1 MGFWRKSANR
11 AAIAQQPRGI
21 SHAALQGATLE
32 ELCQQAYSTLE
43 PLVHG
48 RAERVGIW
56 LNDDS
61 GADDSFTSHVWDN
74 GRESDSV
81 ESSTSQQPAPFPQAL
96 LTGGVALEQEL
107 NSRSGAIRMDA
118 TAGMRRALWVPIGVG
133 QDFRGAILAASR
145 NASAKLPREE
155 IELVAGEMALAAD
168 FRSESAIAQARAV
181 DLAETHKIWS
191 EISQAI
197 PLHQI
202 LQDVTNS
209 SLRLAG
215 GSARSARFA
224 TLGILRHP
232 GASELD
238 FRWHAGDNF
247 LARSATSEPISSI
260 WRKALE
266 TRSTVG
272 SRMPA
277 RWAHAEISRVVA
289 VPLISFSDTQGVLV
303 VGYQGSSATLAHL
316 ECLEIRASLA
326 SAAIAMS
333 ANQHSAQSAVD
344 DAEFLMQNISD
355 PVFLLN
361 SRMEITKAS
370 AAAKHFLPPSA
381 TAISERLKLT
391 GEERHLLPS
400 VGQVFKSAE
409 LPRLSA
415 WMNKVKESDG
425 FASCGISMGL
435 KSGQTVQVCAAPL
448 PAGGF
453 TLILKGT
460 LAKEDLP
467 ALRATAEL
475 HSLIEWI
482 DQGVLLFDEN
492 ETLRATNQRFSQLF
506 GLDTEDL
513 QNATGMRALVS
524 LIAPHVADP
533 PQFAARWWD
542 AARGVEP
549 SLREEVHIVQP
560 ASRLVERISR
570 PVLDPGGARLGR
582 MEIYRDLTA
591 QQSFQ
596 SKLHKS
602 ERLASLGEK
611 LGSVAHELS
620 NPLTTILGYAQRL
633 LRHAGNSR
641 HREDIERIFSEA
653 DRASSILRQLL
664 GATRESSAERRPVEL
679 NPLVRRTVELLRFQ
693 LASEKIRLELD
704 LSSSLPAVLCDGD
717 QLHQILTNLIS
728 NARHAVL
735 TKTPPGSVFVRTRAA
750 VNGRV
755 IVEVADSGPGIPEA
769 DQQRIFDPFFTTKPA
784 GIGTGLGLSIV
795 MGLVRQNHGNIR
807 VRSAPGEG
815 ATFSIDLP
823 AANTLPEVVMPVI
836 AAALSSPLPS
846 SKMGRVLVVEDEPT
860 VAQLIADMLCDLGYS
875 SDVLHDARRAM
886 VSALNRDY
894 ALIICDMKMPG
905 LDGQHFYRAL
915 AEAGCLLA
923 VKFLFVTGDVLS
935 LATREFLRKHRLP
948 HIAKPF
954 RLEEFAEKLAV
965 VLAPAP
971 PGTSLQ
977 PADLADDLA
986 VKNLIPHG

>member
-1 MGFWRKSANR
+1 
-11 AAIAQQPRGI
+11 
-21 SHAALQGATLE
+21 
-32 ELCQQAYSTLE
+32 
-43 PLVHG
+43 
-48 RAERVGIW
+48 
-56 LNDDS
+56 
-61 GADDSFTSHVWDN
+61 
-74 GRESDSV
+74 
-81 ESSTSQQPAPFPQAL
+81 
-96 LTGGVALEQEL
+96 
-107 NSRSGAIRMDA
+107 
-118 TAGMRRALWVPIGVG
+118 
-133 QDFRGAILAASR
+133 
-145 NASAKLPREE
+145 
-155 IELVAGEMALAAD
+155 
-168 FRSESAIAQARAV
+168 
-181 DLAETHKIWS
+181 
-191 EISQAI
+191 
-197 PLHQI
+197 
-202 LQDVTNS
+202 
-209 SLRLAG
+209 
-215 GSARSARFA
+215 
-224 TLGILRHP
+224 
-232 GASELD
+232 
-238 FRWHAGDNF
+238 
-247 LARSATSEPISSI
+247 
-260 WRKALE
+260 
-266 TRSTVG
+266 
-272 SRMPA
+272 
-277 RWAHAEISRVVA
+277 
-289 VPLISFSDTQGVLV
+289 
-303 VGYQGSSATLAHL
+303 
-316 ECLEIRASLA
+316 
-326 SAAIAMS
+326 
-333 ANQHSAQSAVD
+333 
-344 DAEFLMQNISD
+344 
-355 PVFLLN
+355 
-361 SRMEITKAS
+361 
-370 AAAKHFLPPSA
+370 
-381 TAISERLKLT
+381 
-391 GEERHLLPS
+391 
-400 VGQVFKSAE
+400 
-409 LPRLSA
+409 
-415 WMNKVKESDG
+415 
-425 FASCGISMGL
+425 
-435 KSGQTVQVCAAPL
+435 
-448 PAGGF
+448 
-453 TLILKGT
+453 
-460 LAKEDLP
+460 
-467 ALRATAEL
+467 
-475 HSLIEWI
+475 
-482 DQGVLLFDEN
+482 
-492 ETLRATNQRFSQLF
+492 
-506 GLDTEDL
+506 
-513 QNATGMRALVS
+513 
-524 LIAPHVADP
+524 
-533 PQFAARWWD
+533 
-542 AARGVEP
+542 
-549 SLREEVHIVQP
+549 
-560 ASRLVERISR
+560 
-570 PVLDPGGARLGR
+570 

-735 TKTPPGSVFVRTRAA
+735 TKTPPGSLFVRTRAA